1 MVKKILLVLLLVL
14 VVMQFIRPA
23 KNVSHSV
30 NSKDIS
36 VLYKV
41 PDSVNTILE
50 KACDDC
56 HSDNTRYPW
65 YNNMQPVAWWLRNHI
80 NGGKHHLNFSE
91 FGNYTVAKQVKKLK
105 HVGKEVT
112 DGSMP
117 LDSYL
122 WIHKD
127 AILSDA
133 EKKTLINWAD
143 SLSQQISV
151 QNKL

>member
-1 MVKKILLVLLLVL
+1 MIKKILLVLLVAL

-23 KNVSHSV
+23 KNVSQGV
-30 NSKDIS
+30 NAKDIS

-41 PDSVNTILE
+41 PDSVNVILA
-50 KACDDC
+50 KACNDC
-56 HSDNTRYPW
+56 HSDNTKYPW
-65 YNNMQPVAWWLRNHI
+65 YNNIQPVAWWLRKHVT
-80 NGGKHHLNFSE
+80 GGKRHLNFSE
-91 FGNYTVAKQVKKLK
+91 FGNYPVAKQVKKLK
-105 HVGKEVT
+105 KTAKEVT
-112 DGSMP
+112 DGDMP